1 MENNM
6 KNIEAMDP
14 KALAEQLQK
23 EGKAVLSLIIKQQY
37 FNEILSG
44 EKKQEF
50 REIKPSTEKKYI
62 IFEEDG
68 YPRED
73 EDGNCVPIHYD
84 YLLLYVGYNADRDS
98 MLIECTGAHCEC
110 ILDEEGEPLF
120 YFINDKTKKEAF
132 PTTYDPE
139 TGEGYDENDQKM
151 EDVVQYFVEQITYDL
166 GKIVAKK
173 VK

>member
-1 MENNM
+1 
-6 KNIEAMDP
+6 MDP

-23 EGKAVLSLIIKQQY
+23 EGKAVLSLIIKQE
-37 FNEILSG
+37 FFDKILSG

-62 IFEEDG
+62 LFEEDG
-68 YPRED
+68 YPVED

-98 MLIECTGAHCEC
+98 MLIECTGALTEC
-110 ILDEEGEPLF
+110 FVDEEGEPEF
-120 YFINDKTKKEAF
+120 YFIDNKTKKEAF
-132 PTTYDPE
+132 PTTYDPDTYE
-139 TGEGYDENDQKM
+139 AYDKDGNLMPEV
-151 EDVVQYFVEQITYDL
+151 EPYFVEQITYDL

>member
-1 MENNM
+1 MNG
-6 KNIEAMDP
+6 EALEP
-14 KALAEQLQK
+14 KTLAEQLQK

-62 IFEEDG
+62 IFDEDG
-68 YPRED
+68 YPAED
-73 EDGNCVPIHYD
+73 ENGNCIPIHYD

-98 MLIECTGAHCEC
+98 MLIECTGVSSQVL
-110 ILDEEGEPLF
+110 IGDDDEPLF

-151 EDVVQYFVEQITYDL
+151 EDVVQYFVEQVTYDL

>member
-14 KALAEQLQK
+14 KILAEQLQK

-37 FNEILSG
+37 FNEILNG
-44 EKKQEF
+44 DKKQEF
-50 REIKPSTEKKYI
+50 REIKPSTEKKYV

-68 YPRED
+68 YPQED

-110 ILDEEGEPLF
+110 ILDEEGEPEF
-120 YFINDKTKKEAF
+120 YFIDNRTNKPCYPD
-132 PTTYDPE
+132 TYDPE
-139 TGEGYDENDQKM
+139 TYEAYDKDGNPMPE
-151 EDVVQYFVEQITYDL
+151 VVPYFVEQITYDQ